1 MNKNTTLI
9 TAITALFVAILVITT
24 ACLPAGNRGLSNMT
38 EAKATYESLILDNAE
53 THKYGEEQEEVET
66 YLSKDETHKKSNDH
80 SNSNNEVVSASEMGQ
95 TQLEVEEAS
104 NEAHTTETHSS
115 EEVDAEIKRLQRQ
128 LKAGSLRYF
137 H

>member
-1 MNKNTTLI
+1 
-9 TAITALFVAILVITT
+9 
-24 ACLPAGNRGLSNMT
+24 MT
-38 EAKATYESLILDNAE
+38 EAKATYESLILDNA
-53 THKYGEEQEEVET
+53 
-66 YLSKDETHKKSNDH
+66 ETHKKSNDH